1 MSSLETEPG
10 TGILGHGIYQ
20 KRALRRKGRE
30 GSRIGQGESLSKDLV
45 SAGPSGALEDGF
57 PPERGLT
64 AVREVAFMALCLSA
78 IDCGAPRVGMLP
90 SAKGNCP
97 EEGQQL

>member
-1 MSSLETEPG
+1 MG
-10 TGILGHGIYQ
+10 FI
-20 KRALRRKGRE
+20 RREFSGEREGE

-45 SAGPSGALEDGF
+45 SAGPSGTLEDGF
-57 PPERGLT
+57 PPESALT
-64 AVREVAFMALCLSA
+64 AVREAAFMALCLSA

-90 SAKGNCP
+90 SAKGSCP